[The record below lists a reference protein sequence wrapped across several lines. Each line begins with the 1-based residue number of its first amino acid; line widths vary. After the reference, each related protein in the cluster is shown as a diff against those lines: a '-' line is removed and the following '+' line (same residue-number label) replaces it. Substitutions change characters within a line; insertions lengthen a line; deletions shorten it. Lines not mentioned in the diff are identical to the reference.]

1 MAADLAP
8 VQQASAIGGTASR
21 SGSTD
26 TTATPD
32 AVPLRIPGQ
41 PGPIARYEG
50 LIFGGGAAAIF
61 LVIWQFI
68 AYLRIFPPL
77 FLPGPLDIWNALVA
91 YIEDGSIWTDLAVS
105 GEELVYG
112 YGLAIVVGLPIGL
125 LMGWYRRA
133 NMALDPFVN
142 FMNAMPRIALVPLLI
157 IWFGI
162 GIWSKVAVIFLSSI
176 FPVLI
181 NTQAGIRNLDAGWV
195 KAAHSFGASDLQL
208 FRTVALPGAIPF
220 ILTGMRIGVGHAL
233 IGVVV
238 GELVAARA
246 GIGLMMATAGTSFQ
260 TAKVFA
266 GLVIVSTAGVI
277 LVYLISLLERR
288 FQAWRPRN

>member
-1 MAADLAP
+1 VAELSPARNPTAIAGAAESAP
-8 VQQASAIGGTASR
+8 VH
-21 SGSTD
+21 
-26 TTATPD
+26 
-32 AVPLRIPGQ
+32 AVPQHIPGQ
-41 PGPIARYEG
+41 PGAIARYEG
-50 LIFGGGAAAIF
+50 LLLGGGAAAIF
-61 LVIWQFI
+61 LIVWQII

-77 FLPGPLDIWNALVA
+77 FLPGPLDIWDALVQYVA
-91 YIEDGSIWTDLAVS
+91 DGSIWPDIGAS
-105 GEELVYG
+105 GEELIYG
-112 YGLAIVVGLPIGL
+112 YGLAIAVGLPIGL
-125 LMGWYRRA
+125 LTGWYRRA
-133 NMALDPFVN
+133 NLALDPFVN

-195 KAAHSFGASDLQL
+195 KAAHSFGATDLQL

-246 GIGLMMATAGTSFQ
+246 GIGLMMATAGASFQ

-266 GLVIVSTAGVI
+266 GLMIVSLAGVI
-277 LVYLISLLERR
+277 LVYLISLVERR

>member
-1 MAADLAP
+1 MTMETVVP
-8 VQQASAIGGTASR
+8 PQASAATTTPPRPPSR
-21 SGSTD
+21 R
-26 TTATPD
+26 
-32 AVPLRIPGQ
+32 RIPAQ
-41 PGPIARYEG
+41 PPWFARWEG
-50 LIFGGGAAAIF
+50 LLFGSGAVLIF
-61 LVIWQFI
+61 LAIWQAI
-68 AYLRIFPPL
+68 SSARLVPPL
-77 FLPGPLDIWNALVA
+77 FLPGPFAIWEALVA
-91 YIEDGSIWTDLAVS
+91 YVADGSIWTDLAAS
-105 GEELVYG
+105 GMELIYG
-112 YGLAIVVGLPIGL
+112 YGLAIIVALPIGL
-125 LMGWYRRA
+125 LMGWYRRV

-176 FPVLI
+176 FPILI
-181 NTQAGIRNLDAGWV
+181 NTQAGIRNLDAGWI
-195 KAAHSFGASDLQL
+195 KAARSFGGTDMQL

-246 GIGLMMATAGTSFQ
+246 GIGLMMATAGAGFQ

-266 GLVIVSTAGVI
+266 GLMIVSLAGVF
-277 LVYLISLLERR
+277 LVGMISLIERR
-288 FQAWRPRN
+288 FQAWRPRNDT

>member
-1 MAADLAP
+1 MSEIAP
-8 VQQASAIGGTASR
+8 AQDRPAIATRASV
-21 SGSTD
+21 
-26 TTATPD
+26 D
-32 AVPLRIPGQ
+32 APPVAPLRIPGR
-41 PGPIARYEG
+41 PGPLARYEG
-50 LIFGGGAAAIF
+50 VLIGLSAVLIFLA
-61 LVIWQFI
+61 IWQAVAF
-68 AYLRIFPPL
+68 ARVVPPL

-91 YIEDGSIWTDLAVS
+91 YVADGSIWLDLAVS
-105 GEELVYG
+105 SEELAYG
-112 YGLAIVVGLPIGL
+112 YFLAIAVGLPLGL
-125 LMGWYRRA
+125 LAGWYRRA
-133 NMALDPFVN
+133 NMALDPFIN

-162 GIWSKVAVIFLSSI
+162 GIWSKVAVIFLSSV
-176 FPVLI
+176 FPILI

-195 KAAHSFGASDLQL
+195 KAARSFGASDLQI

-266 GLVIVSTAGVI
+266 GLIIVSSAGVL
-277 LVYLISLLERR
+277 LVYLISLIERR
-288 FQAWRPRN
+288 FQAWRPQR

>member
-1 MAADLAP
+1 MSEIAP
-8 VQQASAIGGTASR
+8 VQQRPVVAERPVAANASARAK
-21 SGSTD
+21 
-26 TTATPD
+26 
-32 AVPLRIPGQ
+32 RIPGQ
-41 PGPIARYEG
+41 PGPLARYEG
-50 LIFGGGAAAIF
+50 LILGLGAVVIF
-61 LVIWQFI
+61 LAIWQAI
-68 AYLRIFPPL
+68 AFARIVPPL
-77 FLPGPLDIWNALVA
+77 FLPGPLDIWNALVD
-91 YIEDGSIWTDLAVS
+91 YVEDGSIWPDLTVS
-105 GEELVYG
+105 GEELIYG
-112 YGLAIVVGLPIGL
+112 YGLAIAVGLPIGL
-125 LMGWYRRA
+125 MMGWYRRT

-176 FPVLI
+176 FPILI

-195 KAAHSFGASDLQL
+195 KAAHSFGATDLQI

-266 GLVIVSTAGVI
+266 GLVIVSSAGVV
-277 LVYLISLLERR
+277 LVYLISLVERR
-288 FQAWRPRN
+288 FQAWRPRS

>member
-1 MAADLAP
+1 MSDIAP
-8 VQQASAIGGTASR
+8 PKQR
-21 SGSTD
+21 SVV
-26 TTATPD
+26 AEPAVTPR
-32 AVPLRIPGQ
+32 PPEPKRIPGQ
-41 PGPIARYEG
+41 PGPFARYEG
-50 LIFGGGAAAIF
+50 FALGLGAVLVF
-61 LVIWQFI
+61 LAIWQVVAF
-68 AYLRIFPPL
+68 ARVVPPL
-77 FLPGPLDIWNALVA
+77 FLPGPLDIWNALVDYVA
-91 YIEDGSIWTDLAVS
+91 DGSIWSDLTTS
-105 GEELVYG
+105 GEELLYG
-112 YGLAIVVGLPIGL
+112 YGLAIAAGLPLGL

-133 NMALDPFVN
+133 HMALDPFVN

-181 NTQAGIRNLDAGWV
+181 NTQAGIRNLDEGWI
-195 KAAHSFGASDLQL
+195 KAAHSFGATDLQI

-266 GLVIVSTAGVI
+266 GLVIVSSAGVF
-277 LVYLISLLERR
+277 LVWLISLVERR
-288 FQAWRPRN
+288 FQAWRSRN

>member
-8 VQQASAIGGTASR
+8 AQEPSAMAGVAANNPAATA
-21 SGSTD
+21 
-26 TTATPD
+26 PPLQ
-32 AVPLRIPGQ
+32 PLRIPGQ
-41 PGPIARYEG
+41 PGPLARYEG
-50 LIFGGGAAAIF
+50 LIYGGGAAAIF
-61 LVIWQFI
+61 LVIWQIVAFM
-68 AYLRIFPPL
+68 RIFPPL

-91 YIEDGSIWTDLAVS
+91 YVEDGSIWTDLAVS
-105 GEELVYG
+105 GEELIYG
-112 YGLAIVVGLPIGL
+112 YGLAILAGLPIGL

-176 FPVLI
+176 FPILI
-181 NTQAGIRNLDAGWV
+181 NTQAGIRNLDAGWI

-277 LVYLISLLERR
+277 LVYLISLVERR

>member
-1 MAADLAP
+1 MSTESPSTIRAVAP
-8 VQQASAIGGTASR
+8 LR
-21 SGSTD
+21 SPP
-26 TTATPD
+26 APP
-32 AVPLRIPGQ
+32 ARIPGQ
-41 PGPIARYEG
+41 PGLFTRYEG
-50 LIFGGGAAAIF
+50 FIYGFGAVAIF
-61 LVIWQFI
+61 VAIWQVV
-68 AYLRIFPPL
+68 AYARVVPAL
-77 FLPGPLDIWNALVA
+77 FLPGPADIWQALVL
-91 YIEDGSIWTDLAVS
+91 YVEDGSIWNDLAVS
-105 GEELVYG
+105 GEELIYG
-112 YGLAIVVGLPIGL
+112 FGLAVIVGLPLGL
-125 LMGWYRRA
+125 LGGWYRRA

-162 GIWSKVAVIFLSSI
+162 GIWSKVAVIFLSSV

-181 NTQAGIRNLDAGWV
+181 NTEAGIRNLDAGWI
-195 KAAHSFGASDLQL
+195 KAAHSFGASDMQL

-246 GIGLMMATAGTSFQ
+246 GIGLMMATAGASFQ

-266 GLVIVSTAGVI
+266 GLIIVSSAGML
-277 LVYLISLLERR
+277 LVYVISRVERR
-288 FQAWRPRN
+288 FQAWRPPQ

>member
-1 MAADLAP
+1 MTEIAP
-8 VQQASAIGGTASR
+8 LQQRPILVERTIASEPA
-21 SGSTD
+21 
-26 TTATPD
+26 PQ
-32 AVPLRIPGQ
+32 PLRIPGQ
-41 PGPIARYEG
+41 PGPLARYEG
-50 LIFGGGAAAIF
+50 VIIGLATVLIFVG
-61 LVIWQFI
+61 IWQAVAF
-68 AYLRIFPPL
+68 ARVVPPL

-91 YIEDGSIWTDLAVS
+91 YVADGSIWPDLAVS

-112 YGLAIVVGLPIGL
+112 YCLAIAVGLPLGLIG
-125 LMGWYRRA
+125 GWYRRA
-133 NMALDPFVN
+133 NMALEPFVN

-162 GIWSKVAVIFLSSI
+162 GIWSKVAVIFLSSV

-181 NTQAGIRNLDAGWV
+181 NTQAGIQNLDAGWV
-195 KAAHSFGASDLQL
+195 KAARSFGATDLQI

-266 GLVIVSTAGVI
+266 GLIIVSLAGVL
-277 LVYLISLLERR
+277 LVYLISLVERR
-288 FQAWRPRN
+288 FQAWRPRR

>member
-1 MAADLAP
+1 MPADLAP
-8 VQQASAIGGTASR
+8 APEPSAMASVAAS
-21 SGSTD
+21 D
-26 TTATPD
+26 PPA
-32 AVPLRIPGQ
+32 AVAVLPSQLLRIPGR

-50 LIFGGGAAAIF
+50 VIFGGGTAVIF
-61 LVIWQFI
+61 LVIWQII

-91 YIEDGSIWTDLAVS
+91 YVEDGSIWPDLAVS
-105 GEELVYG
+105 GEELIYG
-112 YGLAIVVGLPIGL
+112 YGLAILVGLPIGL

-176 FPVLI
+176 FPILI

-266 GLVIVSTAGVI
+266 GLVIVSSAGVM
-277 LVYLISLLERR
+277 LVYLISLVERR